1 MSGRLFVGTIQ
12 FWKINKNFIV
22 MSEELFV
29 QRDKRRK
36 VVKITLNYIGMDSW
50 DRPVYEDESGVLWKD
65 ISPLKKWPPELCTSI
80 GNKFDGE
87 PDTQMYYFKKYA
99 DVKVQFVPERIVWD
113 A

>member
-1 MSGRLFVGTIQ
+1 
-12 FWKINKNFIV
+12 

-65 ISPLKKWPPELCTSI
+65 ISPLKK
-80 GNKFDGE
+80 
-87 PDTQMYYFKKYA
+87 
-99 DVKVQFVPERIVWD
+99 
-113 A
+113 